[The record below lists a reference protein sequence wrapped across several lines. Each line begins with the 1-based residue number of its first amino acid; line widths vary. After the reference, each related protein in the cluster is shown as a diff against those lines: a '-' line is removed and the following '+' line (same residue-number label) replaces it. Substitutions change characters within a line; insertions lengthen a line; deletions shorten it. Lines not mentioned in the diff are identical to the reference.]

1 MFVQSVYVF
10 SAGDLV
16 LRAVN
21 IDVRACYLWKQMFS
35 QIMASRA
42 SSLHVQAL
50 AIKKTNVAHGP
61 SWVVNLCL
69 TVSLESPTG
78 DYWNRFNLS
87 FQFSQNIKDILGT
100 MAWKWMVTNF
110 VFL

>member
-35 QIMASRA
+35 KTMASRA
-42 SSLHVQAL
+42 SLLLVQTL
-50 AIKKTNVAHGP
+50 AMKKTN
-61 SWVVNLCL
+61 
-69 TVSLESPTG
+69 
-78 DYWNRFNLS
+78 
-87 FQFSQNIKDILGT
+87 
-100 MAWKWMVTNF
+100 
-110 VFL
+110 